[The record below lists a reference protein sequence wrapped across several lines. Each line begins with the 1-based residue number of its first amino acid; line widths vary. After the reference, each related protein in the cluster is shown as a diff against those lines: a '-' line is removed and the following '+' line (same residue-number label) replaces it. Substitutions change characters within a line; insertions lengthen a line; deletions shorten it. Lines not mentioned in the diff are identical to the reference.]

1 MMSECPSHQR
11 INHRPLQR
19 LLTMVMCGRRCRP
32 GWTRCTP
39 TCSRRMKL
47 TRRNA
52 RWPQRS
58 ARRNNRR
65 CSLCTCVCVCVCV
78 CMYTHTASEH
88 LQVQALQETLEAARS
103 RESELA
109 DAVSDLRN
117 QLATARE
124 GMEAVMR
131 REAASL
137 LELEALQR
145 AMAMVGDER
154 DVLKSELH
162 KQQQQQRTEMDDA
175 LQELHDASE
184 DASRAKLEAAEAA
197 AELERVSARLAA
209 ASLQLETADAAR
221 REAEGHAEAK
231 EQEIARLELEVGA
244 LQEQSASS
252 SAAARDEMTV
262 TLDTLLQTRQVGAA
276 VAVCWCVLGC
286 VLCRRGP
293 ETLLTPRENTPEPGS
308 KREGAGGAAPRV
320 SGADRRAQGAGRT
333 RTPDRGGARG
343 GVAQPAASGA
353 ASAAFRIGLG
363 LALDQVRLRRRRG
376 ASGCRARV

>member
-1 MMSECPSHQR
+1 MMSECPCDER

-19 LLTMVMCGRRCRP
+19 LLTDNGDVWAQVSPRVEALHPDVKPADEVDSAQREMASEVR
-32 GWTRCTP
+32 
-39 TCSRRMKL
+39 
-47 TRRNA
+47 A
-52 RWPQRS
+52 PQQQT
-58 ARRNNRR
+58 
-65 CSLCTCVCVCVCV
+65 LQPMYMCVCVCV

-209 ASLQLETADAAR
+209 ASLQVETADSAR
-221 REAEGHAEAK
+221 REAQGHAEAK

-276 VAVCWCVLGC
+276 VAVRWCV
-286 VLCRRGP
+286 R
-293 ETLLTPRENTPEPGS
+293 
-308 KREGAGGAAPRV
+308 
-320 SGADRRAQGAGRT
+320 
-333 RTPDRGGARG
+333 
-343 GVAQPAASGA
+343 
-353 ASAAFRIGLG
+353 
-363 LALDQVRLRRRRG
+363 
-376 ASGCRARV
+376 

>member
-1 MMSECPSHQR
+1 MQSDIATIPFHMSHEYVSPAAAAARALDHGDALPQMSPSMDAQHP
-11 INHRPLQR
+11 H
-19 LLTMVMCGRRCRP
+19 VMP
-32 GWTRCTP
+32 SDEVDSAQQEMTR
-39 TCSRRMKL
+39 
-47 TRRNA
+47 
-52 RWPQRS
+52 
-58 ARRNNRR
+58 
-65 CSLCTCVCVCVCV
+65 
-78 CMYTHTASEH
+78 E
-88 LQVQALQETLEAARS
+88 VQALQETLEAAHS

-109 DAVSDLRN
+109 HAVADLRN
-117 QLATARE
+117 QLVAARE
-124 GMEAVMR
+124 GMEAVVR

-175 LQELHDASE
+175 LQELHEASE

-209 ASLQLETADAAR
+209 VSLQVETSDSAR
-221 REAEGHAEAK
+221 REAEGLVEAK
-231 EQEIARLELEVGA
+231 EQEIARLELEVRA

-262 TLDTLLQTRQVGAA
+262 TLDTLLQTRQVCAA

-293 ETLLTPRENTPEPGS
+293 ETLLTLRENTPEPGS

-320 SGADRRAQGAGRT
+320 SGADRRVERAGRT
-333 RTPDRGGARG
+333 RTPDGGGARG
-343 GVAQPAASGA
+343 GVAHPTASGA
-353 ASAAFRIGLG
+353 DRIGLG
-363 LALDQVRLRRRRG
+363 LAHD
-376 ASGCRARV
+376 